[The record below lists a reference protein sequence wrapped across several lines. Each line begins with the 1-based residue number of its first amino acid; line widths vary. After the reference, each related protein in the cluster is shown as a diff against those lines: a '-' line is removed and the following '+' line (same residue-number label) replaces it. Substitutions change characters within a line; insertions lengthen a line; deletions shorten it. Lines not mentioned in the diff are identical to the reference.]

1 MIFAPVS
8 LALIEEA
15 SIVAGQRLVDVADGP
30 GNMIEEEQ
38 TNCRELEFGAFCQF
52 IFLHTSQSLLRR
64 CSCLSYNAIHR
75 PGLLL
80 ALRSVSPSKSFSE
93 SESCVGHLSKGLAQI
108 RVN

>member
-52 IFLHTSQSLLRR
+52 IFLLIFPITLAPMLLPVLQCDSQART
-64 CSCLSYNAIHR
+64 AF
-75 PGLLL
+75 G
-80 ALRSVSPSKSFSE
+80 V
-93 SESCVGHLSKGLAQI
+93 AQ
-108 RVN
+108 RLPE